1 MCGIAGVHFPGGE
14 RRERLRDIV
23 TRMTA
28 ALRHRGPESGGL
40 WLDHRAGVGLGHR
53 RLAILD
59 LSDAGHQPFASAS
72 GRTLLSFNGEIYN
85 FAELRGRLD
94 YPFRTRTDTE
104 VLAAALE
111 LWGLE
116 RTLAELDGMYA
127 FAVWDRRSGQLSL
140 ARDRFGEKPLYY
152 SRTSE
157 AILFGSEVRAFE
169 ALPGFDL
176 RIDELARDH
185 LLRFGYI
192 AGPRTIWQG
201 IASLPPNHWLPPLG
215 EPRKAAVEPAAVP
228 FSGTETDAIDELH
241 RIFGRA
247 VQSRLVA
254 DVPVGVFLSGGV
266 DSSLVTIYGG
276 GVQAFTAGFEEAG
289 FNESAYASQ
298 LAAHVGVPHEVWTI
312 SASEALRAI
321 PDLPSVFDQ
330 PFADSSQIPALLLA
344 RHARQHVTVAL
355 GGDGGDELFA
365 AYPRYRH
372 IAALARMPGWLR
384 HSAAAVGRVG
394 AEEKAQVIAEC
405 AHARDLA
412 SLYRGILGGEADPHG
427 APEDPVA
434 WMCAHDLVNYLPDDL
449 LVKLDR
455 CAMSVALET
464 RLPFLAPEV
473 TRFAASLPMA
483 LRSNKRIPRLLL
495 RRHLTKTFADRPKK
509 GFCAPVAKWLRGPL
523 RDWAEDLAPGI
534 TATLPAGT
542 RCVRPWSRLMLE
554 AWLRQRGVAE
564 RSPLRLPEPVAVPDR
579 CA

>member
-1 MCGIAGVHFPGGE
+1 MCGIAGAHFPGGE
-14 RRERLRDIV
+14 RRDRLRDIV
-23 TRMTA
+23 SRMTA
-28 ALRHRGPESGGL
+28 ALRHRGPEAGGL
-40 WLDHRAGVGLGHR
+40 WLDHRSGIGLGHR

-72 GRTLLSFNGEIYN
+72 GRTLLTFNGEIYN
-85 FAELRGRLD
+85 FAELRRRLD
-94 YPFRTRTDTE
+94 YPFRSRADTE
-104 VLAAALE
+104 VLVAAVE

-116 RTLAELDGMYA
+116 RALAEIDGMYA
-127 FAVWDRRSGQLSL
+127 FAAWDRPSRQLSL

-152 SRTSE
+152 SRTRE
-157 AILFGSEVRAFE
+157 AIFFASEVRAFE
-169 ALPGFDL
+169 AIPGFDL

-201 IASLPPNHWLPPLG
+201 VASLPPNHWLPPQE
-215 EPRKAAVEPAAVP
+215 EPRPAVLEPPPAAFTGSEP
-228 FSGTETDAIDELH
+228 DAVDELH
-241 RIFGRA
+241 GILKRA
-247 VQSRLVA
+247 VRSRLVA

-276 GVQAFTAGFEEAG
+276 GVRAFTAGFEEAG
-289 FNESAYASQ
+289 FNESTYASQ

-372 IAALARMPGWLR
+372 IAALARMPMWLR
-384 HSAAAVGRVG
+384 RSAAAIGRFA
-394 AEEKAQVIAEC
+394 AEEKALVIAEC
-405 AHARDLA
+405 ANARDLA
-412 SLYRGILGGEADPHG
+412 SLYRGILGGGADPSVE
-427 APEDPVA
+427 PEDPVA
-434 WMCAHDLVNYLPDDL
+434 WMCAHDLANYLPDDL

-473 TRFAASLPMA
+473 ARFAASLPMR
-483 LRSNKRIPRLLL
+483 LRRNKRIPRLLL
-495 RRHLTKTFADRPKK
+495 RRHLTQTFADRPKR

-534 TATLPAGT
+534 AASLPSGT

-564 RSPLRLPEPVAVPDR
+564 RSPLRLPEPVAVPG
-579 CA
+579 